1 MQKYL
6 AEVFGTFILVLLGTV
21 TIVAALRLDNPVG
34 VMVPFG
40 LGLLAALYAFGEVS
54 GGHFNP
60 AVTLAMFLDRRIS
73 VRDLGGYWIAQFI
86 GAIAAAGALAWLS
99 DKDSVGF
106 TVNGADSSG
115 KGFLSEVLLTAIFL
129 MVILQVTKSKEF
141 GSTTLVAIPLTLA
154 VVHFAGIPFSGA
166 SVNPARSFGPAL
178 VSGENMDQIWIYLL
192 APLLGAVL
200 GWVVH
205 TVVVKGDLNLL
216 DNVAAVRDELTG
228 KTDAS

>member
-6 AEVFGTFILVLLGTV
+6 AELFGTFILVLIGTM
-21 TIVAALRLDNPVG
+21 TIVAAIRLDNPVG

-40 LGLLAALYAFGEVS
+40 FGLGLLAGLYAFGEVS

-60 AVTLAMFLDRRIS
+60 AVTLAMFIDRRIS
-73 VRDLGGYWIAQFI
+73 IRDLVGYWIAQFI
-86 GAIAAAGALAWLS
+86 GAIGAAGALAWMS
-99 DKDSVGF
+99 DTDSVGW
-106 TVNGADSSG
+106 TVSGADSTA

-141 GSTTLVAIPLTLA
+141 GSTTLVAIPMTLA

-166 SVNPARSFGPAL
+166 SVNPARSFGPGL
-178 VSGENMDQIWIYLL
+178 VSGENMDQIWLYLL
-192 APLLGAVL
+192 APLLGAIL

-205 TVVVKGDLNLL
+205 TVVVKGDINLA

-228 KTDAS
+228 ND